1 MSQDTQPLKTSKE
14 TGLENTQPVGIA
26 KETLQASQETQELLV
41 QHESTPLPEWILNW
55 AQRDEEPLPDSP
67 ALELDYAQEAPFV
80 APPRPEESGWGLLS
94 SQPPAEQILP
104 TRLDESGLDLDHELP
119 IDPDLIQSLETLILD
134 GKLDEAKNFVSQH
147 KDDADFR
154 KSADIA
160 LRKHL
165 SIDEASAPLWEAYE
179 MLGND

>member
-1 MSQDTQPLKTSKE
+1 MLKDTQPLNTSKE

-26 KETLQASQETQELLV
+26 REALQANQETQELLV
-41 QHESTPLPEWILNW
+41 QHESMPLPEWILNW
-55 AQRDEEPLPDSP
+55 AQRDEKPLPDSP
-67 ALELDYAQEAPFV
+67 AFELDYAQEAPFV
-80 APPRPEESGWGLLS
+80 APPRPEESGWDLLS

-119 IDPDLIQSLETLILD
+119 IDPDLIQSLETLIHD
-134 GKLDEAKNFVSQH
+134 GQLDEAKNFIAQH

-154 KSADIA
+154 KSAGIA

-165 SIDEASAPLWEAYE
+165 SIDQASTPLWEAYE

>member
-1 MSQDTQPLKTSKE
+1 MLKDTQPLNTSKE

-26 KETLQASQETQELLV
+26 REALQANQETQELLV
-41 QHESTPLPEWILNW
+41 QHESMPLPEWILNW
-55 AQRDEEPLPDSP
+55 AQRDEKPLPDSP
-67 ALELDYAQEAPFV
+67 AFELDYAQEAPFV
-80 APPRPEESGWGLLS
+80 APPRPEESGWDLLS

-104 TRLDESGLDLDHELP
+104 TRLDESGLELAYELP
-119 IDPDLIQSLETLILD
+119 IDPDPIQSLETLILD
-134 GKLDEAKNFVSQH
+134 GKLDEAKNFVAQH

-154 KSADIA
+154 KSAGIA